1 MLRTLHEKKLNFLPN
16 SQIIDPTQPKEFN
29 SKRNR
34 RRDMRPRFVRARHR
48 GAWSAGRPRWRRV
61 GGQPRLWLASPA
73 RAWPWPA
80 PCAPSAP
87 SPTSPSPPEARNPC
101 RSDRIKPLPCAIRPF
116 PPNKES
122 DRRNAKKSTQ
132 IWMMRR
138 RSCCSCY
145 ETAKVGLNRRTTEVR
160 LLAGEGKPSGALT
173 CARACVR
180 IANHRETRGR

>member
-1 MLRTLHEKKLNFLPN
+1 MKSLNTQDLLPKMENKFFSRRQSYLTYIEQMLWTLHEKKENLLPN
-16 SQIIDPTQPKEFN
+16 SQIIDPTQPKESN

-61 GGQPRLWLASPA
+61 GGRPRLWLASPA

-116 PPNKES
+116 PSNKES
-122 DRRNAKKSTQ
+122 DRRNTKKSTQ
-132 IWMMRR
+132 MWMMM
-138 RSCCSCY
+138 RSCCSSY
-145 ETAKVGLNRRTTEVR
+145 ETFYLFVVDGTVR
-160 LLAGEGKPSGALT
+160 WA
-173 CARACVR
+173 
-180 IANHRETRGR
+180 